1 MISKRLI
8 IFCLLILQFII
19 GQESYIDSTKIKDPK
34 LAWKLGFVPGLGQ
47 IYNGKYIKATGLIGA
62 QAYAVSKFSDYAKND
77 NITKR
82 NTYGWWIFGLYVL
95 GILDAY
101 VDAQLSTFPQKLS
114 DQDTIIIQP
123 DGEPL
128 KDEQD
133 D

>member
-8 IFCLLILQFII
+8 IFSLLFLQFLV

-47 IYNGKYIKATGLIGA
+47 IYNGKYIKATGIIGA
-62 QAYAVSKFSDYAKND
+62 QVYAVSKFNDYAKND

-82 NTYGWWIFGLYVL
+82 NTYGWWIFGLYVI

-101 VDAQLSTFPQKLS
+101 VDAQLSTFPQKLP
-114 DQDTIIIQP
+114 DRDTDIITP
-123 DGEPL
+123 DVVPL
-128 KDEQD
+128 KEELDE
-133 D
+133 